1 MTNQEKSLTKK
12 DFVYSQPDAKLSFI
26 HSKEKSSKNRRIT
39 GITFIPSGMIP
50 IDQLLNRIRWD
61 REFGDADFVIGYY
74 DRVTDEIIQIPFSSL
89 ITEAGDH
96 FSMQILNGDG
106 IVRSVPLHRVRK
118 VYRNGELIWRRSG
131 LPPA

>member
-1 MTNQEKSLTKK
+1 
-12 DFVYSQPDAKLSFI
+12 
-26 HSKEKSSKNRRIT
+26 
-39 GITFIPSGMIP
+39 MIP

-96 FSMQILNGDG
+96 FSMQILNGDT